1 MFNLNSVNGLVFQ
14 LRNGEN
20 KISEVMIRKELD
32 DDINISTNT
41 SPIVFN
47 IYRAVVED
55 KAIKYV
61 KISSI
66 SVESTNDFRNKI
78 IEVFTYNNMKALA
91 GKQEQLTEEDY
102 KTLIM
107 QLTGIINEADLGV
120 YDEVEE
126 ELEMEDFEGDFGED
140 FGEDDTFT
148 GDAEEID
155 DISDIEDDCDFLDC
169 DFTDEEIEAM
179 LNNTS
184 L

>member
-32 DDINISTNT
+32 DDININTNI

-47 IYRAVVED
+47 IYRAVTED

-61 KISSI
+61 RISSI
-66 SVESTNDFRNKI
+66 SVESTADFRDKI
-78 IEVFTYNNMKALA
+78 IEVFTYNNMRALA

-102 KTLIM
+102 KALII
-107 QLTGIINEADLGV
+107 QLTCIINEADLGV

-126 ELEMEDFEGDFGED
+126 ELEMEDFEGNFGED
-140 FGEDDTFT
+140 STFT
-148 GDAEEID
+148 GDTEEID

-179 LNNTS
+179 LHNSS